1 MKQKF
6 TRDNLER
13 KRAEEALQKAHAEL
27 EMQVQERTADLRATN
42 ELLQKE
48 ITERKWTEDA
58 LRESEER
65 FRKIFEEGPLGMA
78 IVGQDFRFIEGH
90 GKITGG
96 KRLSLI

>member
-13 KRAEEALQKAHAEL
+13 RRAEEALQKAHAEL

-65 FRKIFEEGPLGMA
+65 F
-78 IVGQDFRFIEGH
+78 
-90 GKITGG
+90 
-96 KRLSLI
+96 

>member
-13 KRAEEALQKAHAEL
+13 RRAEEALQKAHAEL

-78 IVGQDFRFIEGH
+78 IVGQDFRFIKVNPKMCQMLGA
-90 GKITGG
+90 G
-96 KRLSLI
+96 